1 MREERDPIES
11 FRARILKA
19 GLMKEETFK
28 ALDQEV
34 RAIVA
39 EAAEF
44 AQQSPEPDPAELY
57 TDILLD
63 A

>member
-1 MREERDPIES
+1 MMDPIEAL
-11 FRARILKA
+11 RARALQA
-19 GLMKEETFK
+19 GMLDEETFK
-28 ALDQEV
+28 AIDQDV
-34 RAIVA
+34 RDIVL